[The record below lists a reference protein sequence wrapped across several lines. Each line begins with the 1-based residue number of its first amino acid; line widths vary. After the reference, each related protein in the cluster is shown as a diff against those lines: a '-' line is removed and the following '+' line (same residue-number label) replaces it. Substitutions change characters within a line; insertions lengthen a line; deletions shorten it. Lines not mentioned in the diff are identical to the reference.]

1 MRLAT
6 AMRPLFSALPVLLA
20 LAAAPVFAQVPLTVG
35 GVPYV
40 PTPFAVVE
48 AMLELAAVG
57 RSDRVVDL
65 GSGDGRIPITAA
77 KQYGARASG
86 VELDRNLTAVARA
99 AAASQGVAGR
109 VQFVNADL
117 FQYDFSRATVL
128 TLYLLPEMNLRL
140 RPRILTTLRPG
151 ARVVAHDFALGD
163 WTPDRALEI
172 DVPGKAYGPPRSTLY
187 LWTVP
192 ARVAG
197 VWRWRVPVDCACAVP
212 EAVLTLTQTFQKI
225 EATATVNGVPVQVAD
240 AQLAGDALRF
250 TLVRDNGGA
259 QSRAVYAGRVR
270 AGRVSGT
277 LANDGAG
284 RLLKWEARRT
294 VKAPVPSFTAVETR
308 AAQGMDTR

>member
-1 MRLAT
+1 VRFAT
-6 AMRPLFSALPVLLA
+6 AWLFAA
-20 LAAAPVFAQVPLTVG
+20 LAWAAALAHAQVPLTVG

-40 PTPFAVVE
+40 PTPFPVVE
-48 AMLELAAVG
+48 AMLELAG
-57 RSDRVVDL
+57 TGPRDLVVDL

-77 KQYGARASG
+77 QRYGARAVG
-86 VELDRNLTAVARA
+86 VELDRNLSAAARA

-109 VQFVNADL
+109 TQFVNADL
-117 FQYDFSRATVL
+117 FQYDFSKASVL

-140 RPRILTTLRPG
+140 RPRILGTLKPG
-151 ARVVAHDFALGD
+151 ARVVAHDFALGE
-163 WTPDRALEI
+163 WAPDRTVAI

-192 ARVAG
+192 AQVAG
-197 VWRWRVPVDCACAVP
+197 VWRWRVPVDCACYQP
-212 EAVLTLTQTFQKI
+212 EAVLTLTQTFQRI
-225 EATATVNGVPVQVAD
+225 EGTATVNGVPVQVAD
-240 AQLAGDALRF
+240 AQLAGDTLRF

-284 RLLKWEARRT
+284 RPLKWEARHT
-294 VKAPVPSFTAVETR
+294 VKAAVPSFTAVETR
-308 AAQGMDTR
+308 PTQGMDAR